1 MSSGR
6 ISDKVAAA
14 VLERARGICEYCG
27 IRIDDTYFGGEIDH
41 IRSRK
46 HGGADEILNLALACQ
61 PCNRAKGTDLA
72 SIDDLTQKLTPLF
85 NPRTK
90 SWSDHFAL
98 EQTGEIIPLTD
109 VGRVTVTLLRL
120 NTEERMDE
128 RRGLLELGRLKSSV

>member
-14 VLERARGICEYCG
+14 VFERARGICEYCG

-61 PCNRAKGTDLA
+61 PCNRAKGTDLT
-72 SIDDLTQKLTPLF
+72 SIDDLTQKLTLLF

-109 VGRVTVTLLRL
+109 VRTPNRNLLRL